1 MAPVYDKEEEAVCLH
16 RAELFLAARG
26 KVDFFSEVDVF
37 EQPVA
42 LAIEEQMLVDRDTA
56 RDFEQVAALD
66 QWLAQQMFDAVDRD
80 RSEEHTYELQPLMR
94 ITFAVF
100 CLKQKQ
106 HFNHGIVALVCL

>member
-66 QWLAQQMFDAVDRD
+66 QWVAQQMFDAVDRD
-80 RSEEHTYELQPLMR
+80 RKAPR
-94 ITFAVF
+94 
-100 CLKQKQ
+100 
-106 HFNHGIVALVCL
+106 HGILVRHNISPYEGTCALLTFSTL